1 MRSCGHLSY
10 LKGKVFWQLWRSVV
24 SEETL
29 AEPFRLP
36 PRDHPASARSDWHG
50 AGAPQHFQLEG
61 KKRRK
66 RRRVRLTGFVASE
79 LIASGIGESG
89 SNAKLTRQSALM
101 MTTGLFLFLCYICV
115 SFCPVLNHTLA
126 QFIIVTISPR
136 NELFPCLWSTKQHIT
151 KKMDSLKGGP

>member
-101 MTTGLFLFLCYICV
+101 MTTGF
-115 SFCPVLNHTLA
+115 PVLHMCFFLSSSKPYSCPIHYRNDFPPKLA
-126 QFIIVTISPR
+126 FSLSVPQIPMSRSLSPEPGCTAR
-136 NELFPCLWSTKQHIT
+136 
-151 KKMDSLKGGP
+151 M

>member
-1 MRSCGHLSY
+1 MA
-10 LKGKVFWQLWRSVV
+10 WRLRAA
-24 SEETL
+24 TL
-29 AEPFRLP
+29 
-36 PRDHPASARSDWHG
+36 PA
-50 AGAPQHFQLEG
+50 G

-101 MTTGLFLFLCYICV
+101 MTTGLFLFLCYMCV

-151 KKMDSLKGGP
+151 KKMYTDSLKGGPKVARNFCQVLPGCCLAKQVHLLVHLCTLLKHPLYRAVLKSGP